1 MFTASFLSKASKVQG
16 APKEETYDEPF
27 VLVHG
32 GDPRGEGGAFPPQLF
47 MEAWCFNALWKIA
60 LEESFDGRG
69 IIIGMGSAAFASCA
83 RFSERKC

>member
-1 MFTASFLSKASKVQG
+1 MSLLYSSTEG
-16 APKEETYDEPF
+16 I
-27 VLVHG
+27 LVVKG
-32 GDPRGEGGAFPPQLF
+32 RLYPSQLF